1 MMRPLKLLTN
11 PASVMRYCR
20 VKCLTGIRVR
30 QLTRKAR
37 MG

>member
-11 PASVMRYCR
+11 PASVMRCYR
-20 VKCLTGIRVR
+20 VECSTGIRVR